1 MLRKGSNGDQILKI
15 LDSLTNDQPEAE
27 SATMT
32 PSLEPIDFWWNP
44 WQPSLPNLAKQKTAL
59 QI

>member
-1 MLRKGSNGDQILKI
+1 MTKTESILISMLSQGSNGDQILKI

-32 PSLEPIDFWWNP
+32 PSLEPIDF
-44 WQPSLPNLAKQKTAL
+44 
-59 QI
+59 